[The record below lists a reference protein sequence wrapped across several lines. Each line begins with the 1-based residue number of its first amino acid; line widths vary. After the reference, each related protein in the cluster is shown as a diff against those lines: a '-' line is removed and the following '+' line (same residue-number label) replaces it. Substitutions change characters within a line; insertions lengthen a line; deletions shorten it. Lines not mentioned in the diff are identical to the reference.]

1 MWEFSVCSVFCY
13 PVLSVFIV
21 LQSTM
26 KEKIAGCFTLIVF
39 LHVAVS
45 FLFFLLTVQ
54 WVGLQW
60 MTVIFMVILVYFLS
74 ISALHEIYIAG

>member
-1 MWEFSVCSVFCY
+1 MFAPCFVIQYLVSF
-13 PVLSVFIV
+13 LV

-45 FLFFLLTVQ
+45 FLFFLLTVP
-54 WVGLQW
+54 WVGLQS

-74 ISALHEIYIAG
+74 ISA